1 MSADRCKK
9 MFCGAEPRSV
19 RAWRDHL
26 DHIEDVHIGS
36 LKREADAELARIE
49 RCRSERRE
57 PKRVGLVP
65 RQLYGTRP
73 R

>member
-1 MSADRCKK
+1 M
-9 MFCGAEPRSV
+9 
-19 RAWRDHL
+19 RAPQRWPESSEQEWRLWRDHL